1 VEKMKEYDL
10 FPEFRID
17 IQEEKL
23 LESKDL
29 RGSYAIILLSNENRN
44 TFLINLQNI
53 SKDMKEYTCGDN
65 PTVKL
70 AGLWGTC
77 SGEIGGMT
85 VPEFIK
91 SNAEI
96 KIVITDRLLRI
107 RYIFRQYA
115 DKQEVTGKLSE
126 IIRNDRL
133 PSNEIMSRKALRG
146 LSSRPIEHMDIE
158 TIIMTAHTAPSCMN
172 KQPWRYDAV
181 VSEDMLEKVRETLS
195 EGNYW
200 MKKAPAVIAVHAGL
214 DNDCRL
220 NDSRD
225 YYLFD
230 TGLSVGLLLAQASKM
245 GIIAHPVAGFD
256 PVKARKILEIPDGE
270 TLIVLIALAYP
281 GDYSDLSA
289 KHIKAEF
296 SVRERQP
303 LEKILRWV

>member
-1 VEKMKEYDL
+1 MKEYDL

-200 MKKAPAVIAVHAGL
+200 MKKAA
-214 DNDCRL
+214 
-220 NDSRD
+220 
-225 YYLFD
+225 
-230 TGLSVGLLLAQASKM
+230 
-245 GIIAHPVAGFD
+245 
-256 PVKARKILEIPDGE
+256 
-270 TLIVLIALAYP
+270 
-281 GDYSDLSA
+281 
-289 KHIKAEF
+289 
-296 SVRERQP
+296 
-303 LEKILRWV
+303 